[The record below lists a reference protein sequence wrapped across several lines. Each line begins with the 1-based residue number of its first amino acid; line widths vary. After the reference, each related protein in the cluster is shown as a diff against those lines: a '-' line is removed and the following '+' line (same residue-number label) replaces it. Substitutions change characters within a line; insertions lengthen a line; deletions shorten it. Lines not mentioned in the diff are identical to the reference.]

1 MPLRVDVYGDRS
13 RHPDFTTRSR
23 GSTTPGPS
31 DREVS
36 FEFAPDVDF
45 QRGTSFDAVASA
57 NAFAPFLLPSR
68 VVGLERRGA
77 DSGLGA
83 VGVYGRG
90 PTLLLAV
97 PLRDDAADALF
108 RELARSRASRE
119 DGSSIA
125 LEVGPLSVRLV
136 RGEPANFLLTGTLTP
151 EALEQAAVDLR
162 RSVVRYR

>member
-1 MPLRVDVYGDRS
+1 M
-13 RHPDFTTRSR
+13 
-23 GSTTPGPS
+23 
-31 DREVS
+31 
-36 FEFAPDVDF
+36 
-45 QRGTSFDAVASA
+45 
-57 NAFAPFLLPSR
+57 
-68 VVGLERRGA
+68 
-77 DSGLGA
+77 
-83 VGVYGRG
+83 
-90 PTLLLAV
+90 
-97 PLRDDAADALF
+97 F